1 MKHPKD
7 RGDRLHKKQNA
18 QHKALFTNGLFR
30 SKVEKDRRKA
40 ALARAFSDEQYA
52 LEEGYEQLDHNA
64 S

>member
-7 RGDRLHKKQNA
+7 RGDRIRKKHNA

-30 SKVEKDRRKA
+30 PQVEKDKRKE
-40 ALARAFSDEQYA
+40 ALARAFSAEQYA
-52 LEEGYEQLDHNA
+52 LEEGDER